1 MKYWLF
7 KSEPSVWSW
16 DDQVKAGTRG
26 THWNGVRNHLAK
38 QQMMAMQV
46 GDLGFFY
53 HSNEGKEIVGM
64 VDVRALRPLPRPVT
78 LAAVKATPASPALG
92 VPSPAN
98 GATLRQGEGEK
109 WLFAWMPVPKAVEYE
124 LTVSGPTATKPMIK
138 IKTAKTS
145 YEYTCGSGRIMG
157 HNKKG
162 WTWTVRAKDAQGNW
176 GEWTEKSTFDVE

>member
-53 HSNEGKEIVGM
+53 HSNEGKEIVG
-64 VDVRALRPLPRPVT
+64 VVERDRGCPKPVQAGACALDLGRVRCRSRCRPARLYQR
-78 LAAVKATPASPALG
+78 
-92 VPSPAN
+92 
-98 GATLRQGEGEK
+98 
-109 WLFAWMPVPKAVEYE
+109 
-124 LTVSGPTATKPMIK
+124 
-138 IKTAKTS
+138 
-145 YEYTCGSGRIMG
+145 
-157 HNKKG
+157 
-162 WTWTVRAKDAQGNW
+162 
-176 GEWTEKSTFDVE
+176 